1 MNLHETRNP
10 GGGPHRLLTLLL
22 SAAVGLSVGGGA
34 RPALADDG
42 ARSRIEIVEPGGT
55 LFRKSYNELAGDWA
69 NWIQKEPPE
78 TNPATD
84 NTGAYCNL
92 NQGRNFWFLAGTF
105 GGLFGEDPIAERTCR
120 IPAGRGIFF
129 PLFSNISFAPEFLAT
144 PPCEVL
150 AGEVD
155 QIRCDVTDDTP
166 IAPNVGLE
174 AELDGEPVAD
184 LFGYRVQS
192 PPGGFTFAL
201 GPLFEVFGL
210 EPGDRFPAVV
220 DGYWILLRPPSPGA
234 HTLSFR
240 VDFDVDG
247 VADLGADY
255 QLFIAG
261 PDD

>member
-1 MNLHETRNP
+1 MKL
-10 GGGPHRLLTLLL
+10 GMRLSTLILL
-22 SAAVGLSVGGGA
+22 AAS
-34 RPALADDG
+34 PALMASGVSAEEGQSPADEAPTLTVRLPGD
-42 ARSRIEIVEPGGT
+42 VEM
-55 LFRKSYNELAGDWA
+55 EL
-69 NWIQKEPPE
+69 
-78 TNPATD
+78 
-84 NTGAYCNL
+84 
-92 NQGRNFWFLAGTF
+92 
-105 GGLFGEDPIAERTCR
+105 CR

-144 PPCEVL
+144 PPCEDL

-174 AELDGEPVAD
+174 VVLDGAPVAD

-201 GPLFEVFGL
+201 GPLFEVFGF

-240 VDFDVDG
+240 VDFGADG
-247 VADLGADY
+247 TDDLGADY

-261 PDD
+261 ADD